1 MKHLFFLLAIL
12 LIATGCD
19 DDNSNNNSNNT
30 NNTNTNNTN
39 NTNNLP
45 LDPAIS
51 VESQTLDS
59 LSTRITISG
68 ATSSGNGWV
77 AIRESSETHDG
88 TIIGYVSVNDGE
100 NQNLTVDLMR
110 PVMEGEILEAH
121 LLSDAGVTG
130 TFEPDGDDAPQ
141 TFNSVP
147 VMEQF
152 TVNVPATTPAVR
164 IFVENVGMTA
174 FTVSSVEPEFFETLV
189 GTEENNETLT
199 LKAGW
204 RYEIINSAP
213 VAHPYELIT
222 MGATAAEDTVLLS
235 QEDPGGLEE
244 NEDILW
250 HEDELTG
257 TLQFTIAP
265 SLESVLTGY
274 RCGVHTAS
282 MRGQIVVE

>member
-51 VESQTLDS
+51 VASQTLES
-59 LSTRITISG
+59 LSTRITVTG
-68 ATSSGNGWV
+68 ATSNGNGWI
-77 AIRESSETHDG
+77 AIREASETHDG
-88 TIIGYVSVNDGE
+88 TILGYISVADGE
-100 NQNLTVDLMR
+100 NQFLNVDLMR
-110 PVMEGEILEAH
+110 PVMDSEILEAH
-121 LLSDAGVTG
+121 LLSDAGSAG
-130 TFEPDGDDAPQ
+130 TFEPDGDDVAQ
-141 TFNSVP
+141 TLNSEP
-147 VMEQF
+147 VIEEF
-152 TVNVPATTPAVR
+152 TVTVPATTPAVR
-164 IFVENVGMTA
+164 IFVENVGMAA
-174 FTVSSVEPEFFETLV
+174 FTVSSVEPVFFETLV

-199 LKAGW
+199 LYAGW
-204 RYEIINSAP
+204 RYEIVNSAP
-213 VAHPYELIT
+213 VAHPYELVT
-222 MGATAAEDTVLLS
+222 MGTTAAEDTVLLS

-250 HEDELTG
+250 MEDEVTG
-257 TLQFTIAP
+257 ALQFTIAP

-282 MRGQIVVE
+282 MRGQIIIQ